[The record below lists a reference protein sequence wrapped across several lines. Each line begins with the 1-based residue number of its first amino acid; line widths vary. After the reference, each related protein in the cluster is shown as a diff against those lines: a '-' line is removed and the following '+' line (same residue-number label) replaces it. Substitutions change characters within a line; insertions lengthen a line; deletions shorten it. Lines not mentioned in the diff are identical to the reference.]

1 MDNTKKNFIWNM
13 VGSTINAFTSLIFMI
28 IVTRINGTDTAGIF
42 TFAFSLACLF
52 QVISNYSGRT
62 FQVTNNDKNISDSD
76 FVYNKISTCFIMLIC
91 VIIYL
96 FAKSYSSFKNIVII
110 LFIIYRIIESYV
122 DVYYGI
128 IQKNDSLYKVGISLT
143 IKSLVCIIIF
153 FIIDYFTKD
162 IIFSIISLLIVNICV
177 FIFYDKKN
185 YKEYYKKQ
193 IFNKKNNIQLL
204 KLGIFICGFNFLT
217 QYILNAPKYA
227 IDDILN
233 NQSQTI
239 YGIISMP
246 ATMLI
251 LCSQFI
257 IQPLLSIITT
267 HIKNNEYLLL
277 RKLTFKI
284 ILYVILIGIIGEIGC
299 YFVGIPF
306 LELIYGISLE
316 KYLLHLMIII
326 FGATN
331 FGIVFVISSVL
342 IALRKNFVQMV
353 FYVIASISVTIIA
366 NTFVSNYN
374 LLGAC
379 ILYSTIMILLCAM
392 YLGYFIYTIK
402 KLEKNNKM
410 IEG

>member
-162 IIFSIISLLIVNICV
+162 IIFSIISLLIVNVCV

-257 IQPLLSIITT
+257 IQPLLSIITK

-374 LLGAC
+374 LLGSC

>member
-193 IFNKKNNIQLL
+193 ILL

-257 IQPLLSIITT
+257 IQPLLSIITK